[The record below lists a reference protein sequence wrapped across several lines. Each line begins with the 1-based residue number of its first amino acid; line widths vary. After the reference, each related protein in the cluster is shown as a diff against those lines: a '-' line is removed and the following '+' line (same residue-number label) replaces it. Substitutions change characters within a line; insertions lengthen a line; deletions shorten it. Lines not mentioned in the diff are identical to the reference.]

1 MAMTVDERGKIT
13 GGPCDPVK
21 GGYTIFLDEERMRSF
36 LEGGDFSSGSELDH
50 FMDVGAQI
58 EKRVKERGSAS
69 FLALAIGERG
79 ISRDFAVLQIAH
91 LLAKHGKSVLIV
103 DCDFLHPGLSG
114 LVENI
119 EEHGFLD
126 LLLYG
131 SSLKTVAK
139 PVGIEGVS
147 ITGPG
152 SFPVSRTIPF
162 ALKEFGKI
170 QEFLRTKH
178 DVVIYCST
186 LYTEDAK
193 VNPLASEVDGIVLCC
208 RIEEMGEGELEK
220 NLKNLGAERVPPV
233 ELVCFC
239 AKKEQAATVA
249 AAKQTFGQKVEEA
262 MISVARKT
270 PPGEK
275 KPLAAPV
282 IGKSE
287 ELEPLEAGK
296 RSPLSIPR
304 LAGIAGAVFVV
315 AFIVWWMVISKT
327 VREQEPQG
335 RQAAV
340 AEQQESSGQAAST
353 VPVAAESLAAG
364 QTAEGEE
371 TAAERLGAEGVETT
385 SAMKTGGPARPGAY
399 GGADTLTAHA
409 PAGPARYTIHV
420 SSFKE
425 MSRAEVEKAY
435 LEENGFSARIVDTD
449 IKGVKWLRVFV
460 GGYATMEEASKAR
473 LDLLGLPK
481 IGYARIVARDN
492 EAR

>member
-1 MAMTVDERGKIT
+1 MTGDEKGPARS
-13 GGPCDPVK
+13 GPCAAVK
-21 GGYTIFLDEERMRSF
+21 GGYTIFLDEERMRFF

-50 FMDVGAQI
+50 FRDVGAQI
-58 EKRVKERGSAS
+58 EKRVKEKGNAS

-79 ISRDFAVLQIAH
+79 MSRDFAVLQIAH
-91 LLAKHGKSVLIV
+91 LLAQHGKSVLIV

-162 ALKEFGKI
+162 ALREFGKI

-178 DVVIYCST
+178 DVVIFCST

-193 VNPLASEVDGIVLCC
+193 VNPLVGEVDGIILCC

-220 NLKNLGAERVPPV
+220 NLKTLGAERVPPV

-239 AKKEQAATVA
+239 AKKEQAAA
-249 AAKQTFGQKVEEA
+249 AG
-262 MISVARKT
+262 ARKT
-270 PPGEK
+270 PEPRMEEPAIGSAK
-275 KPLAAPV
+275 KAPQKAAGPIAAPV
-282 IGKSE
+282 IGSRE
-287 ELEPLEAGK
+287 ELEPLGAGK
-296 RSPLSIPR
+296 RQRLSVPR
-304 LAGIAGAVFVV
+304 LLIIAGSVLIA
-315 AFIVWWMVISKT
+315 AFIVWWIVVSKT

-335 RQAAV
+335 KQAAV
-340 AEQQESSGQAAST
+340 AEREESSGQAVSA
-353 VPVAAESLAAG
+353 VPVSAESLAAG
-364 QTAEGEE
+364 QTAKRDTTQREPF
-371 TAAERLGAEGVETT
+371 GAESVERPP
-385 SAMKTGGPARPGAY
+385 AMKAGQTATPGAY
-399 GGADTLTAHA
+399 GGADTLRAHA
-409 PAGPARYTIHV
+409 PSGPARYTIHV

-435 LEENGFSARIVDTD
+435 LEKNGFSARIVETD
-449 IKGVKWLRVFV
+449 IQGERWLRVFV
-460 GGYATMEEASKAR
+460 GGYATMEEASKTR
-473 LDLLGLPK
+473 LDLLGLNR
-481 IGYARIVARDN
+481 IGYARIMEVEN
-492 EAR
+492 ETR